1 MTITK
6 ILIAMG
12 LISMFMGTIMRVHQA
27 RESSSALVFLHTLA
41 PLAQQLGIQVVVVVV
56 VVDDVVVDGDHDYE
70 AVRTARVSMRGPYNP
85 G

>member
-56 VVDDVVVDGDHDYE
+56 VDDVVVDGDHDYE

>member
-1 MTITK
+1 
-6 ILIAMG
+6 
-12 LISMFMGTIMRVHQA
+12 MFMGTIMRVHQA
-27 RESSSALVFLHTLA
+27 RESCSALVFLHTLA
-41 PLAQQLGIQVVVVVV
+41 PLAQQLGIQVVVVV

>member
-1 MTITK
+1 MTIMK
-6 ILIAMG
+6 ILMPMV
-12 LISMFMGTIMRVHQA
+12 LMGTIMRVHQA

-56 VVDDVVVDGDHDYE
+56 VDDVVVDGHHDYE
-70 AVRTARVSMRGPYNP
+70 AVRTARVSMRGLYNP